1 MTSRR
6 EFLQI
11 GVTASTLPLATQ
23 VARAARLGGGGA
35 AELRAPVA
43 LYKVVYDTRF
53 PDSVAFGARAAA
65 LGADVHPIDGDMTKL
80 WFDDIYHR
88 WRQSPVA
95 IAGLTAHGPLFC
107 FERLAWDQGLRVV
120 FRAEHLRDAGGA
132 LANAVS
138 GPASMLGLA
147 RDALGRRDWAVA
159 MADVVTQCPSG
170 NSEIDSF
177 AVAARSP
184 SATLAAEPLYSWV
197 IAPALRS

>member
-11 GVTASTLPLATQ
+11 GIAASALPLATQ
-23 VARAARLGGGGA
+23 VARAASLGEIGA
-35 AELRAPVA
+35 AQRAPVS
-43 LYKVVYDTRF
+43 LYKIIYDARF
-53 PDSVAFGARAAA
+53 PESVVFGNRAAA
-65 LGADVHPIDGDMTKL
+65 LGVDVHAIDGDMTRL

-120 FRAEHLRDAGGA
+120 FRAEHGQDAGG
-132 LANAVS
+132 LLTNAVS
-138 GPASMLGLA
+138 GPQGMLGLA
-147 RDALGRRDWAVA
+147 RGAVEREDWGSA

-170 NSEIDSF
+170 KAESDSF
-177 AVAARSP
+177 AVVARNASG
-184 SATLAAEPLYSWV
+184 TLGTESLYSWV
-197 IAPALRS
+197 IAPAARS